1 MSLNHKNHEGLECV
15 IHKVKDITG
24 YANIASV
31 RGKPKFLFEFEIQM
45 EFEVNTANF
54 NSYKGTLHLLDVQND
69 QIEDI
74 EFKIEWNG
82 ESKPPNQS
90 YSQVKGILT
99 QGEFKKQIIKR
110 LIEYETDFRKL

>member
-1 MSLNHKNHEGLECV
+1 
-15 IHKVKDITG
+15 
-24 YANIASV
+24 
-31 RGKPKFLFEFEIQM
+31 M

-54 NSYKGTLHLLDVQND
+54 NSYKGSLHLSDVQND

-74 EFKIEWNG
+74 EFKIEWDVAF
-82 ESKPPNQS
+82 KPPNQS

-99 QGEFKKQIIKR
+99 QGEFKNQIIKC